1 MAQAPLVP
9 GRSGTSPM
17 VTLKLPA
24 HQIAALNKRAAELS
38 ITRSAVVRQAIEAL
52 LSEEAVTA

>member
-1 MAQAPLVP
+1 
-9 GRSGTSPM
+9 M